1 MKIHFLLALVVQ
13 TMLLGTCSKS
23 SKGSMVQ
30 KNEADLLIDSLA
42 NTDLPKSDKISS
54 IRNAGFSYYYNGDID
69 SAHTMFT
76 YTYQQDSTDIEN
88 MYAVALVN
96 SIHGNYNRSL
106 ELLNK
111 IIHRDSLAKLSAYGS
126 VALIYSFRGEEEK
139 ARNLVDTMLKSNHDK
154 IRREAYSIASVLSI
168 KKDSIAQAIDFMKLR
183 IPVSKKLYTPSSP
196 RLEHPYWDYHLIG
209 NIYLTEH
216 LPDSAA
222 RYFDEGLASVDP
234 TDKPKTI
241 DVIKDDYTYF
251 KSMYLLQK
259 GSYDDSYTN
268 FKPDFESNKNGYGGI
283 WARILI
289 EKNLPDSALT
299 ILHTYSRNGYY
310 KKFLE
315 GKAYLKSGKFKKAD
329 TFFKEVLGFHQVGE
343 WYWQHEYALI
353 CKEIRDV
360 YSDSKIKRNG
370 SQN

>member
-1 MKIHFLLALVVQ
+1 MKNHFLLALVVQ
-13 TMLLGTCSKS
+13 NMVLATCSESNKNS
-23 SKGSMVQ
+23 IIQ

-42 NTDLPKSDKISS
+42 NTDLPKSDKIRS

-76 YTYQQDSTDIEN
+76 YTYLQDPTDIEN

-96 SIHGNYNRSL
+96 SIHGNYDQSL
-106 ELLNK
+106 AHLNK
-111 IIHRDSLAKLSAYGS
+111 IIHRDSIAKLSAYGS
-126 VALIYSFRGEEEK
+126 MAMIYSFRGEEEK

-183 IPVSKKLYTPSSP
+183 IPISKKLYTSSSP

-222 RYFDEGLASVDP
+222 QYFDEGLALVDSK
-234 TDKPKTI
+234 DNPKTI
-241 DVIKDDYTYF
+241 SVIKDDYTYF
-251 KSMYLLQK
+251 RSMYLLQK
-259 GSYDDSYTN
+259 GFYDDSYTY
-268 FKPDFESNKNGYGGI
+268 FKTDFKSNKNGYGGI

-299 ILHTYSRNGYY
+299 ILNTYCRNGYY

-315 GKAYLKSGKFKKAD
+315 GKVYLESGKFKKAD
-329 TFFKEVLGFHQVGE
+329 TLFKEVLGFHQVGE

-353 CKEIRDV
+353 CKEIRDI
-360 YSDSKIKRNG
+360 YLDAGKMGMGEKE
-370 SQN
+370 

>member
-13 TMLLGTCSKS
+13 TMVLGTCSKS

-30 KNEADLLIDSLA
+30 KNEAHLLIDSLA
-42 NTDLPKSDKISS
+42 KTDLPKSDKIRS
-54 IRNAGFSYYYNGDID
+54 IRNSGFSYYYNGDID
-69 SAHTMFT
+69 LAHIMFT

-96 SIHGNYNRSL
+96 SIHANYDWSL

-126 VALIYSFRGEEEK
+126 MALIYSFRGEEEK

-183 IPVSKKLYTPSSP
+183 IPISKKLYAKSSP

-209 NIYLTEH
+209 NIYLTTH
-216 LPDSAA
+216 QPDSAEL
-222 RYFDEGLASVDP
+222 YFNKGRALVDP
-234 TDKPKTI
+234 TDNPKTI
-241 DVIKDDYTYF
+241 SVIKEDYNYF
-251 KSMYLLQK
+251 RSMYLLQK
-259 GSYDDSYTN
+259 GFYDDSYTN
-268 FKPDFESNKNGYGGI
+268 FKTEFESNKNGYGGI

-299 ILHTYSRNGYY
+299 VLHAYSRNGYY
-310 KKFLE
+310 KKFLK

-329 TFFKEVLGFHQVGE
+329 TFFEEVLGFHQVGE

-353 CKEIRDV
+353 CKEIQDIYTNTR
-360 YSDSKIKRNG
+360 KIRMG
-370 SQN
+370 E